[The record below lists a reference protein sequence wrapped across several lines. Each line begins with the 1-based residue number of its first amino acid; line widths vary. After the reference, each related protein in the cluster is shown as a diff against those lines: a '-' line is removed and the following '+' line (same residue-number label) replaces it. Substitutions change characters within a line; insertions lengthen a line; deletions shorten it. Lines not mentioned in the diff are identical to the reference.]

1 MKCRHMLQNRWT
13 LKTIIGYLLLLKI
26 ICILI
31 EIVYLYLRDFGFCIL
46 KAESVKGNDLESQ
59 AMCLSLSY
67 PFHTGNNFLKSWE
80 LMRLRGVNESQ
91 EFVQPGKE
99 ILCLPP
105 CPGQTEDPESS
116 GGSKKRRDISHKEW
130 RTVATCWE
138 DERHG
143 AQFISARA
151 SLDTAPRTQCGPEV
165 ATWWSHPSVSPES
178 IREN

>member
-1 MKCRHMLQNRWT
+1 MNLENHYRLF
-13 LKTIIGYLLLLKI
+13 IVIKI

-46 KAESVKGNDLESQ
+46 KAESIKGNDLESQ

-67 PFHTGNNFLKSWE
+67 PTHTGNNFLKSWE

-130 RTVATCWE
+130 RTVATC
-138 DERHG
+138 
-143 AQFISARA
+143 
-151 SLDTAPRTQCGPEV
+151 
-165 ATWWSHPSVSPES
+165 
-178 IREN
+178 